1 MAKKKDQKRK
11 PQGPVVV
18 ASHKPLPQDKPWY
31 EVLDAAI
38 ELQFPNVRA
47 NTYLSTKGFRTSIVM
62 KDPDERLMPRQ
73 HRLISAFVAGFMA
86 CERSY

>member
-1 MAKKKDQKRK
+1 MGKKDQKRR

-18 ASHKPLPQDKPWY
+18 ASHKPLPQDKPWH

-38 ELQFPNVRA
+38 ERQFPNVRA
-47 NTYLSTKGFRTSIVM
+47 NTYLSTKGFMTSIAM

-73 HRLISAFVAGFMA
+73 HRLISAFIAGFMA